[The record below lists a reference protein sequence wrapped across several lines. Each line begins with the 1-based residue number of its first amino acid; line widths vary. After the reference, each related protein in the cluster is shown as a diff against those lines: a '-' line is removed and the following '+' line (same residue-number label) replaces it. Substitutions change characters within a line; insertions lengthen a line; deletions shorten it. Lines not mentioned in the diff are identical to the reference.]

1 MIKLLSNCSRRT
13 KSILANFAAC
23 NPDELQT
30 VERSFS
36 LLWFFFFFF
45 MKRQKFKTKKGF
57 QLLSNIHVTKF
68 ERDFLSANVA
78 SLKSIKR

>member
-36 LLWFFFFFF
+36 LLWFFFF

-57 QLLSNIHVTKF
+57 QLLSNMHVTKF
-68 ERDFLSANVA
+68 ERDFLSAKCRVA
-78 SLKSIKR
+78 